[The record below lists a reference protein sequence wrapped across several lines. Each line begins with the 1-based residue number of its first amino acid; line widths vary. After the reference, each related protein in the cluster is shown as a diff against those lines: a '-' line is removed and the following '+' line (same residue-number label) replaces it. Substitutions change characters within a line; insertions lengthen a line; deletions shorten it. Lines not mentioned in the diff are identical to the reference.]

1 MTRLMALCRRFA
13 VLLVLGLC
21 TPLAAIAQE
30 TTTGSLAG
38 EVVDSQDLAVP
49 GATITVGSE
58 QGTRAYV
65 SNSAGRFLVP
75 YLTPGLFTVRV
86 EMQGFVPV
94 EQRDIKVRLGQRLE
108 LRFVMQPGAMTE
120 EVTVL
125 AAPIIDHSSSTAGA
139 LLDDQLIGSVP
150 VGRRFTD
157 VLYIAPGVNSG
168 GGTGEANAS
177 ISGGSGLENN
187 YVLDGVNISDVGYGA
202 AGSYST
208 QHGTPGNAIVFDFIK
223 EIEVKTAG
231 FEAEFGQ
238 STGGIV
244 NVITKSGTNAFKG
257 SVFTYLQPETLS
269 SERERITT
277 RNGTVNATGATD
289 KEGGFTLG
297 GPLVKDRL
305 FFFAA
310 ADLQHER
317 VSFEAPAGFPLAS
330 LGEVPRKRRT
340 LSYATKATYQMST
353 AHRVE
358 ASFFG
363 DPSEGES
370 GPQRSSAL
378 RGVDLSAFSDIR
390 YGGHYQTV
398 RYDGMLSPR
407 WLVEASVSRS
417 DSKVRER
424 PAVDEWRV
432 TDTTVVPNVITGGI
446 GGYDVE
452 QGGTRNAYQLKST
465 HNLGRHQIRYGVL
478 LEDITFDSENQST
491 GPPVVLPTGQRTATA
506 GVVRILPDPVFG
518 KVYAMQGART
528 ANVRATT
535 QTYLSL
541 FAQDTIKVGSRLTL
555 RPGLRWEQQELTG
568 VGGGYTFTGN
578 WSPRVGAT
586 LDPTGS
592 GRSKVFANFGRFYT
606 QFPNDLA
613 ARGFTALASHQA
625 DYFDAALTRPIPD
638 GVLAAGTA
646 IHYRPSGANP
656 ADVIP
661 GSESTYIQEW
671 LAGGEYEVVRGL
683 SLGLRYIHR
692 DLRNVLED
700 MAPAA
705 AILYD
710 QGIARGIEFVIGNP
724 RDGFPATLNNIGAFE
739 TPVHRY
745 DAVELTVDRRFANRW
760 AMQASYR
767 WSRLFGNYEGFYRN
781 DNNQSDPGLTSLYD
795 LPINDPTYTEIG
807 VPSFRYR
814 GDIRF
819 LGRLGNGPLPTDRP
833 HQAKLFGNYRFDMGL
848 NIGVGLQGSSG
859 VPLTAFAASP
869 TTGNAGNIP
878 EGPRG
883 SGIETVDG
891 FKRRTPAEFSV
902 DLHVDHPI
910 SLGAGRLMLLA
921 DLFNVLNSQAVTN
934 YDYRT
939 ENRIRVPNPDY
950 GARTALQLPRQL
962 RVGVRYEF

>member
-1 MTRLMALCRRFA
+1 MASRVRFGI
-13 VLLVLGLC
+13 LLVSLVS
-21 TPLAAIAQE
+21 TPLLARAQE
-30 TTTGSLAG
+30 TTTGTLAG
-38 EVVDSQDLAVP
+38 QVLDSQELAMP
-49 GATITVGSE
+49 GATVAVASE
-58 QGTRAYV
+58 QGTRTFV
-65 SNSAGRFLVP
+65 SDATGHFLVP
-75 YLTPGLFTVRV
+75 YLTPGLYTVRV

-120 EVTVL
+120 EVNVL
-125 AAPIIDHSSSTAGA
+125 ASPIIDLSSATAGSH
-139 LLDDQLIGSVP
+139 LDDQLISSVP

-168 GGTGEANAS
+168 GGTGDANAS
-177 ISGGSGLENN
+177 ISGASGLENN

-223 EIEVKTAG
+223 EIEIKTAG

-244 NVITKSGTNAFKG
+244 NVVTKSGTNAYKG
-257 SVFTYLQPETLS
+257 SVFTYLQPEALAS
-269 SERERITT
+269 DRERITT
-277 RNGTVNATGATD
+277 ANGTVNATGATEA
-289 KEGGFTLG
+289 EGGFTLG
-297 GPLVKDRL
+297 GPIVRDKL

-317 VSFEAPAGFPLAS
+317 VSFVAPAGFPLAS

-340 LSYATKATYQMST
+340 VSYAAKATYQMST
-353 AHRVE
+353 AHRFE
-358 ASFFG
+358 TSFFG
-363 DPSEGES
+363 DPSSGEN
-370 GPQRSSAL
+370 GPQRASAL
-378 RGVDLSAFSDIR
+378 RGIDTAAFSEIN
-390 YGGHYQTV
+390 YGGHYQTI

-417 DSKVRER
+417 DSKVREH
-424 PAVDEWRV
+424 PSVDEWRV

-452 QGGTRNAYQLKST
+452 QGGVRNQYQVKST
-465 HNLGRHQIRYGVL
+465 HNLGRHQIRYGAL
-478 LEDITFDSENQST
+478 FEDITFDSENQST
-491 GPPVVLPTGQRTATA
+491 GPTLVLPTGERTATA

-518 KVYAMQGART
+518 RVYAMQGART
-528 ANVRATT
+528 ANVRETS
-535 QTYLSL
+535 QSYLSL
-541 FAQDTIKVGSRLTL
+541 FAQDTIKIGNRLTL
-555 RPGLRWEQQELTG
+555 RPGVRWEQQELTG

-578 WSPRVGAT
+578 WSPRIGAT
-586 LDPTGS
+586 FDPTGS
-592 GRSKVFANFGRFYT
+592 GRSKLYANFGRFYT

-638 GVLAAGTA
+638 GVLAAGTRV
-646 IHYRPSGANP
+646 HYRPSGANP
-656 ADVIP
+656 ADVVP
-661 GSESTYIQEW
+661 GSKSTYIQEW

-710 QGIARGIEFVIGNP
+710 AGIARGIEFVIGNP

-739 TPVHRY
+739 TPIHEY
-745 DAVELTVDRRFANRW
+745 DAVEFTVDRRFANRW
-760 AMQASYR
+760 ALQASYR
-767 WSRLFGNYEGFYRN
+767 WSRLFGTYEGFYRN

-807 VPSFRYR
+807 VPRYGYR

-819 LGRLGNGPLPTDRP
+819 LGRLGAGPLPTDRP
-833 HQAKLFGNYRFDMGL
+833 HQAKVFGNYRFGMGL
-848 NIGVGLQGSSG
+848 NLGVGFQGSSG

-883 SGIETVDG
+883 SGVQTVDG
-891 FKRRTPAEFSV
+891 FKKRTPAEFAL

-910 SLGAGRLMLLA
+910 GLGNGRLVVLA
-921 DLFNVLNSQAVTN
+921 DIFNVLNGQAVTG

-950 GARTALQLPRQL
+950 GARTSLQLPRQV